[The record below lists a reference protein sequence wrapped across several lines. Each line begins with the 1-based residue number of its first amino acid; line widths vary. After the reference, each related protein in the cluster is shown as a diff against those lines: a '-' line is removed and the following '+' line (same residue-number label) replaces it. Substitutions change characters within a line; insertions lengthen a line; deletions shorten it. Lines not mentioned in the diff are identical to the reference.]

1 MSLELYLAF
10 VAASVVITVI
20 PGPTVA
26 LVVGNSL
33 SHGTRAGLLNVAGT
47 QLALAGMM
55 IVLVVGLSS
64 VVATMGWLFDWL
76 RWAGAAYLVYLGW
89 KMLRA
94 SGTLD
99 PSVATAKPRG
109 GFFLQGFLVMASN
122 PKVLVF
128 FGAFIPQ
135 FVAPGADQTS
145 QIILLCAT
153 AMVIAA
159 ISDSLYAI
167 LTGRARALFSRRR
180 VRILSAA
187 GGATLIGG
195 GIWLAL
201 TRGK

>member
-10 VAASVVITVI
+10 IAASVVITVI

-33 SHGTRAGLLNVAGT
+33 THGTRAGLLNVAGT
-47 QLALAGMM
+47 QLALAAMM
-55 IVLVVGLSS
+55 VVLVIGLSS
-64 VVATMGWLFDWL
+64 VVATMGWVFDWL

-99 PSVATAKPRG
+99 SSIATPKPRG

-135 FVAPGADQTS
+135 FVSPGGDQTS
-145 QIILLCAT
+145 QIIVLCAT
-153 AMVIAA
+153 AMMIAA

-167 LTGRARALFSRRR
+167 LTGRARALFTRRR